1 MMTSSDQTGE
11 LLKKKNITS
20 QEGKLNLIEI
30 NVAKVPLLLIQNKY
44 ISIAELFIFTR
55 IVKFYYYNINFV
67 DIK

>member
-30 NVAKVPLLLIQNKY
+30 NVAKVPLLLI
-44 ISIAELFIFTR
+44 
-55 IVKFYYYNINFV
+55 
-67 DIK
+67 